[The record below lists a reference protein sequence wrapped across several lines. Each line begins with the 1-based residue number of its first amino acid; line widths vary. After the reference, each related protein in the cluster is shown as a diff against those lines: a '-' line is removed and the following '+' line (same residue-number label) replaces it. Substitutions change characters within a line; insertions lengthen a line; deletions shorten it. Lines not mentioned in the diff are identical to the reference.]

1 MTATKRWNVD
11 VYIDEHEDTTRA
23 EARLRTRDDTQLTG
37 VGTAHRNPSDVDVPE
52 IGDELAV
59 ARALGE
65 LSRKLLRTAAEDI
78 EDVTHQPVH
87 LDR

>member
-1 MTATKRWNVD
+1 MTATKRWTVD